1 MLQMI
6 WLQTSASKFTF
17 QSKNK
22 DLKATCPMKSGW
34 IRLWLRKICPFP
46 TWQFRNKDPKA
57 CGWKFL
63 NCWAAEANTQ
73 IVYNIFILA
82 ASTREA
88 IVSTLMW
95 HWRYQFQHDVKIV
108 NTRQTFLTAPY
119 CLWTNPNF
127 PSLRRR
133 GIRTRPLQK
142 RVQSLFLSPLPQFP
156 SKQSKVERS
165 HRECYQRRASRLYL
179 LRQLKRAKGDPAQ
192 LLCFYTTCI
201 RPMSEYA
208 CQVFHNGLPE
218 YLSEELEKIQRRALR
233 IIFPDL
239 DFQEALK
246 RCNIATLHQRRQ
258 WLTERLFNE
267 IKDNSLHKLHGL
279 LPPRNLS
286 TVALR
291 RKRAFN
297 VPLCRTNRL
306 MNSFIM
312 QNAAIF

>member
-1 MLQMI
+1 M
-6 WLQTSASKFTF
+6 
-17 QSKNK
+17 N
-22 DLKATCPMKSGW
+22 LKACITSV
-34 IRLWLRKICPFP
+34 
-46 TWQFRNKDPKA
+46 
-57 CGWKFL
+57 
-63 NCWAAEANTQ
+63 
-73 IVYNIFILA
+73 IV
-82 ASTREA
+82 
-88 IVSTLMW
+88 
-95 HWRYQFQHDVKIV
+95 K
-108 NTRQTFLTAPY
+108 
-119 CLWTNPNF
+119 F
-127 PSLRRR
+127 PSLF
-133 GIRTRPLQK
+133 TCSLAKCKELQI
-142 RVQSLFLSPLPQFP
+142 SLS
-156 SKQSKVERS
+156 RS
-165 HRECYQRRASRLYL
+165 VDPFEAVTINNKPIEVVTSAKLLGLTISNNLKWNAHIENVIKKGASRLYL

-239 DFQEALK
+239 GYQEALK
-246 RCNIATLHQRRQ
+246 ECNIATLHQRRQ

-312 QNAAIF
+312 HNAAIF

>member
-1 MLQMI
+1 MNQSEFSVPEAAGNSNASI
-6 WLQTSASKFTF
+6 TKESAVPFSLASPPVSP
-17 QSKNK
+17 QNN
-22 DLKATCPMKSGW
+22 LKWNAHIENVIKEG
-34 IRLWLRKICPFP
+34 
-46 TWQFRNKDPKA
+46 
-57 CGWKFL
+57 
-63 NCWAAEANTQ
+63 
-73 IVYNIFILA
+73 
-82 ASTREA
+82 
-88 IVSTLMW
+88 
-95 HWRYQFQHDVKIV
+95 
-108 NTRQTFLTAPY
+108 
-119 CLWTNPNF
+119 
-127 PSLRRR
+127 
-133 GIRTRPLQK
+133 
-142 RVQSLFLSPLPQFP
+142 
-156 SKQSKVERS
+156 
-165 HRECYQRRASRLYL
+165 ASRLYL